1 MPGDDTPADDGSD
14 KADAESGPADVD
26 LAPADADW
34 TATVVATEADWDTV
48 VDLRMAV
55 FVDEQG
61 VPEHLELDEHDEN
74 PLDSPV
80 DHVLV
85 RDAAAEEDGAV
96 DDTRAGDAVAV
107 ARLRAV
113 DADEY
118 GALADETEL
127 VAKIERIAVAGD
139 RRGEGW
145 GARVMTAVETRARER
160 GLSEAVL
167 HAQTQAAGFYER
179 LGYAV
184 DDAVGTFDEDG
195 IEHVRMRRQL

>member
-1 MPGDDTPADDGSD
+1 MPEDDTS
-14 KADAESGPADVD
+14 AEAD

-34 TATVVATEADWDTV
+34 TATVVATETDWDTV

-61 VPEHLELDEHDEN
+61 VPEHLELDEHDAE
-74 PLDSPV
+74 PLESDV
-80 DHVLV
+80 DHLLV
-85 RDAAAEEDGAV
+85 RDA
-96 DDTRAGDAVAV
+96 AGDAVAV

-113 DADEY
+113 DAHEY
-118 GALADETEL
+118 GALAEGTER

-145 GARVMTAVETRARER
+145 GARVMSAVENRARAR
-160 GLSEAVL
+160 GLTEAML
-167 HAQTQAAGFYER
+167 HAQTQTAGFYEG

-184 DDAVGTFDEDG
+184 DEAVGTFDEDG

>member
-1 MPGDDTPADDGSD
+1 MPEDETS
-14 KADAESGPADVD
+14 AEAD

-34 TATVVATEADWDTV
+34 TATVVAAEADWDAV

-74 PLDSPV
+74 PLESDV
-80 DHVLV
+80 DHLLV
-85 RDAAAEEDGAV
+85 RDA
-96 DDTRAGDAVAV
+96 AGDAVAV

-113 DADEY
+113 GAHEY
-118 GALADETEL
+118 GALAEGAER
-127 VAKIERIAVAGD
+127 VAKVERIAVAGD

-167 HAQTQAAGFYER
+167 HAQTRAAGFYER

-195 IEHVRMRRQL
+195 IEHVRMRREL

>member
-1 MPGDDTPADDGSD
+1 MTMAEDDTS
-14 KADAESGPADVD
+14 ADVD

-61 VPEHLELDEHDEN
+61 VPEHLELDEHDAE
-74 PLDSPV
+74 PLESDV
-80 DHVLV
+80 DHLLV
-85 RDAAAEEDGAV
+85 RDAAAEAEEPGDGL
-96 DDTRAGDAVAV
+96 AGDAVAV

-113 DADEY
+113 DAEEY
-118 GALADETEL
+118 GALDEDADRI
-127 VAKIERIAVAGD
+127 AKVERIAVAGD

-145 GARVMTAVETRARER
+145 GARVMTAVENRARER

-184 DDAVGTFDEDG
+184 DEAVGTFDEDG
-195 IEHVRMRRQL
+195 IEHVRMRREL